1 MGAGK
6 LIFPR
11 GNMRNGDCWTF
22 VSAVCFTGEL
32 ITLNELEDA
41 QLYPLIFT
49 IILVRLLKKLENI
62 LHILNSA
69 ADSSNF
75 KQNKNWKNN
84 WGEDVGGTQSYPGTP
99 WVTHKCFFHSANHDR
114 CTCTW
119 VWRRC
124 PGSWEI
130 ANNWKP
136 KAADQKR
143 QTRKET

>member
-1 MGAGK
+1 
-6 LIFPR
+6 
-11 GNMRNGDCWTF
+11 MRNGDCWTF

-75 KQNKNWKNN
+75 KQNKIGKITEVRMLAGHRVIQVLLESRTNVFSTVPTTIPAHAH
-84 WGEDVGGTQSYPGTP
+84 GYEEGAQ
-99 WVTHKCFFHSANHDR
+99 
-114 CTCTW
+114 
-119 VWRRC
+119 
-124 PGSWEI
+124 
-130 ANNWKP
+130 
-136 KAADQKR
+136 AAGK
-143 QTRKET
+143 